1 MKKEI
6 KNKKA
11 IVIVI
16 CFILS
21 LFLNTLSIA
30 ATNINITSKLSEE
43 TGVEK
48 NVEGSYEHFE
58 LRAVDIKETEGGN
71 RQLIMELWGNDIEF
85 KRI

>member
-11 IVIVI
+11 IAIVI

-21 LFLNTLSIA
+21 LFVNTLSIA
-30 ATNINITSKLSEE
+30 TIDTNIPKQSSKESEVKKNI
-43 TGVEK
+43 
-48 NVEGSYEHFE
+48 EGAYEHFE
-58 LRAVDIKETEGGN
+58 LRATQIKETEAGN
-71 RQLIMELWGNDIEF
+71 RQLIMELWGKDIEF